1 MSTTILDAM
10 RAAGLAPHKEIELI
24 PDGRIHRYR
33 VQGDK
38 SGSTNGF
45 YVLHESP
52 MPCGAFGSWKTGE
65 THSWREASRKPQTP
79 AERAELQRQL
89 AAMQAA
95 RDAERTKVQEEAR
108 ARAARLWERARPAT
122 NVHPYLQR
130 KAVGAY
136 GVRQLRELLLI
147 PARDEHGQLHT
158 LQFIGPD
165 GAKRFLSGGRI
176 AGCYCP
182 IGRPL
187 DSLLIC
193 EGYATG
199 ATLYAATGR
208 AVAVCFSAGNLQP
221 VASALRA
228 KFPDISLII
237 VADNDL
243 MTPGNPG
250 VTRATQAAR
259 AVGGLVAVP
268 RFEGVAH
275 G

>member
-1 MSTTILDAM
+1 MSNTMMDAM
-10 RAAGLAPHKEIELI
+10 RAAGLAPHKEIDLRD
-24 PDGRIHRYR
+24 DGKLTRYR

-38 SGSTNGF
+38 AGSRNGWA
-45 YVLHESP
+45 VLYSHPIRS
-52 MPCGAFGSWKTGE
+52 GAFGSWKTGE
-65 THSWREASRKPQTP
+65 THGWRDDSRKPQTP

-89 AAMQAA
+89 DAMRAA
-95 RDAERTKVQEEAR
+95 RDAERDKVQEEAR
-108 ARAARLWERARPAT
+108 ARAAKLWTRARPAT

-187 DSLLIC
+187 GSLLIC

-228 KFPDISLII
+228 KFPDMSLII

>member
-1 MSTTILDAM
+1 MSNTMLDAM
-10 RAAGLAPHKEIELI
+10 RAAGLAPHKDIELI

-38 SGSTNGF
+38 PGSTNGF

-52 MPCGAFGSWKTGE
+52 VPCGSFGSWKTAA
-65 THSWREASRKPQTP
+65 THAWRGDTRKSQTP

-89 AAMQAA
+89 AAMCAA
-95 RDAERTKVQEEAR
+95 REAERDKVQAEAR
-108 ARAARLWERARPAT
+108 GRAAKLWERARPAT
-122 NVHPYLQR
+122 NAHPYLQR
-130 KAVGAY
+130 KGVGAY

-147 PARDEHGQLHT
+147 PARDAHGVLHT

-176 AGCYCP
+176 AGCYFA

-187 DSLLIC
+187 DSLLVC
-193 EGYATG
+193 EGLATG
-199 ATLYAATGR
+199 STLYAATGR
-208 AVAVCFSAGNLQP
+208 AVAVAFNAGNLQP

-228 KFPDISLII
+228 KFPELRLII

-268 RFEGVAH
+268 RFEGVTH

>member
-1 MSTTILDAM
+1 MSNTMLDAM
-10 RAAGLAPHKEIELI
+10 RAAGLAPHKEIDLRD
-24 PDGRIHRYR
+24 DGKLTRYR

-38 SGSTNGF
+38 AGSRNGWA
-45 YVLHESP
+45 VLYSHPIRS
-52 MPCGAFGSWKTGE
+52 GAFGSWKTGE
-65 THSWREASRKPQTP
+65 THTWRQATHKPQTP
-79 AERAELQRQL
+79 AERTELQRQL
-89 AAMQAA
+89 AAMRAA
-95 RDAERTKVQEEAR
+95 RDAERDKVQEEAR
-108 ARAARLWERARPAT
+108 ARAAKLWTRARPAT

-130 KAVGAY
+130 KSVGAY

-228 KFPDISLII
+228 KFPDMSLII
-237 VADNDL
+237 VADNDV

-250 VTRATQAAR
+250 LTRATQAAR

>member
-1 MSTTILDAM
+1 MTASMLDAM

-38 SGSTNGF
+38 AGSTNGF
-45 YVLHESP
+45 FVLHESP

-65 THSWREASRKPQTP
+65 THTWREASHKPQTP

-89 AAMQAA
+89 AAMRAA
-95 RDAERTKVQEEAR
+95 RDAERDKVQEEAR
-108 ARAARLWERARPAT
+108 TRAARLWQRARPAT

-221 VASALRA
+221 VATALRA
-228 KFPDISLII
+228 KFPKLRLI
-237 VADNDL
+237 VCADNDQ
-243 MTPGNPG
+243 TPGNPG
-250 VTRATQAAR
+250 VTHATRAAR

-268 RFEGVAH
+268 HFDGGANA
-275 G
+275 

>member
-1 MSTTILDAM
+1 MSNTMLDAM
-10 RAAGLAPHKEIELI
+10 RAAGLALHKEIDLI

-38 SGSTNGF
+38 AGSTNGF

-52 MPCGAFGSWKTGE
+52 MPCGAFGSWKTSE
-65 THSWREASRKPQTP
+65 THTWREASHKPQTP
-79 AERAELQRQL
+79 AEHAELQRQL
-89 AAMQAA
+89 AAMRAA
-95 RDAERTKVQEEAR
+95 RDAERDKVQAEAR
-108 ARAARLWERARPAT
+108 ARAAKLWERARPAT
-122 NVHPYLQR
+122 NAHPYLQR
-130 KAVGAY
+130 KSVGAY

-147 PARDEHGQLHT
+147 PARDAQGVLHT

-165 GAKRFLSGGRI
+165 GAKRFLSGGKI

-187 DSLLIC
+187 KSLLIC

-208 AVAVCFSAGNLQP
+208 AVAVAFNAGGLQP
-221 VASALRA
+221 VACALRA
-228 KFPDISLII
+228 KFPELSLII

-268 RFEGVAH
+268 RFDGVTH

>member
-1 MSTTILDAM
+1 MRASMLDAM
-10 RAAGLAPHKEIELI
+10 RAAGLAARKEIELI

-38 SGSTNGF
+38 AGSTNGF

-65 THSWREASRKPQTP
+65 THSWRDDSSKPQTP
-79 AERAELQRQL
+79 SERAELQRQL
-89 AAMQAA
+89 KAMSAA
-95 RDAERTKVQEEAR
+95 RDAERDKVQSEAR
-108 ARAARLWERARPAT
+108 VRAAKLWDRARPAT
-122 NVHPYLQR
+122 NAHPYLQR
-130 KAVGAY
+130 KGVGAY

-147 PARDEHGQLHT
+147 PARDAAGELHT
-158 LQFIGPD
+158 LQFIGTD

-199 ATLYAATGR
+199 ATLFAATGR

-221 VASALRA
+221 VACALRA
-228 KFPDISLII
+228 KFPALRLI
-237 VADNDL
+237 VCADNDQ
-243 MTPGNPG
+243 TPGNPG
-250 VTRATQAAR
+250 LTHATQAAR
-259 AVGGLVAVP
+259 AVGGLLAVP
-268 RFEGVAH
+268 RFDGGAH
-275 G
+275 A

>member
-1 MSTTILDAM
+1 MSNTMLDAM
-10 RAAGLAPHKEIELI
+10 RAAGLAPHKEIDLRD
-24 PDGRIHRYR
+24 DGKLTRYR
-33 VQGDK
+33 AQGDK
-38 SGSTNGF
+38 AGSRNGWA
-45 YVLHESP
+45 VLYSHPIRS
-52 MPCGAFGSWKTGE
+52 GAFGSWKTGE
-65 THSWREASRKPQTP
+65 THTWREASHKPQTP

-89 AAMQAA
+89 AAMRAA
-95 RDAERTKVQEEAR
+95 RDAERDKVQEEAR
-108 ARAARLWERARPAT
+108 GRAAKLWTRARPAT

-130 KAVGAY
+130 KSVGAY

-228 KFPDISLII
+228 KFPDMSLII
-237 VADNDL
+237 CADNDL
-243 MTPGNPG
+243 TPGNPG
-250 VTRATQAAR
+250 VTHATRAAR

-268 RFEGVAH
+268 HFDGGAH
-275 G
+275 V